1 MTAGWEEY
9 VFKVR
14 FSFCEIFFWSTVNR
28 KYVLQKCQGCD
39 KLVKKTP
46 HYATMN
52 SSFDFSIGCAK
63 MALNHL
69 GPLAELAY
77 LLRQNYK
84 ISEDYLCWIVKGVSF
99 HTEVHISDKY
109 KSRSP
114 WTSWHEEETTSVIFS
129 KQTNIHSISWI
140 IKLSYIFLA
149 RS

>member
-52 SSFDFSIGCAK
+52 SSFDFCIGCAK

-84 ISEDYLCWIVKGVSF
+84 ISGDYLCWIVKGVSF
-99 HTEVHISDKY
+99 HAEVHISDKH
-109 KSRSP
+109 KSRLP
-114 WTSWHEEETTSVIFS
+114 WRRNH
-129 KQTNIHSISWI
+129 
-140 IKLSYIFLA
+140 LCYIFFKANKYTLNFLNN
-149 RS
+149 